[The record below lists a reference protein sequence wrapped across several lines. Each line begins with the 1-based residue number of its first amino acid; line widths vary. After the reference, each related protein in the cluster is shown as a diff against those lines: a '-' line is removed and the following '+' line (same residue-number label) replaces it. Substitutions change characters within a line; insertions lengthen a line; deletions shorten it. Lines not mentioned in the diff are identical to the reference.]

1 MILIMW
7 KMRVV
12 IKRVRISMMTEL
24 SNFLSDFTFFENEK
38 NLIAHIEDFLANKF
52 LVRPLLVYSIHNKIP
67 QIDLKKCRTIVGK
80 SDRAML
86 YSTKLLEELF
96 IKRADIKLLPCLS
109 IKIENCYYY
118 YLNLGFKK
126 NQFHFAVFSA
136 PTEIPSDILKFLSQ
150 FANSHLKIIQR
161 FEDLYQM
168 HDLIHI
174 DDVTGLYNQ
183 RKLYKDLTALVEK
196 FQKEKDPFC
205 ILFLDIDHFKKVNDS
220 YGHLIGTKLLESV
233 AKDIK
238 SLLRDSDISYR
249 YGGDEFVVILV
260 NSDAAAGKIVGER
273 ILQVIK
279 DRKYEVEAKNEKKM
293 INLSVSIGVAE
304 FPTDAVNSEE
314 ILSIA
319 DRMMYEAKESG
330 RGLVFNT
337 QDVFKSS
344 LNKVLKEKKIGN
356 GE

>member
-1 MILIMW
+1 
-7 KMRVV
+7 
-12 IKRVRISMMTEL
+12 MMTTL
-24 SNFLSDFTFFENEK
+24 ANFLSEFSLFENEK
-38 NLIAHIEDFLANKF
+38 NLITHIEEFLIKQYSIK
-52 LVRPLLVYSIHNKIP
+52 PLWVYSIHNKIHEV
-67 QIDLKKCRTIVGK
+67 DFKKCRIVLGK
-80 SDRAML
+80 SDKAQP
-86 YSTKLLEELF
+86 YSTKLLDQLF
-96 IKRADIKLLPCLS
+96 IKRADIKTQPYLS
-109 IKIENCYYY
+109 IKIENGYYY

-136 PTEIPSDILKFLSQ
+136 PNEIKADVLLFLSQ
-150 FANSHLKIIQR
+150 FATSHLKIIQR
-161 FEDLYQM
+161 FEDLYKM

-183 RKLYKDLTALVEK
+183 RKLYKDLTLLVDK
-196 FQKEKDPFC
+196 FQHEKDPFC
-205 ILFLDIDHFKKVNDS
+205 ILFLDIDHFKKVNDT
-220 YGHLIGTKLLESV
+220 YGHLVGTKLLENV

-260 NSDAAAGKIVGER
+260 NSDATAGKIVGER
-273 ILQVIK
+273 ILQLIK
-279 DRKYEVEAKNEKKM
+279 DRKYEVDSKNEKKM

-304 FPTDAVNSEE
+304 FPSDAVNSQE
-314 ILSIA
+314 ILAIA

-344 LNKVLKEKKIGN
+344 LLKVVHEKKIGN

>member
-1 MILIMW
+1 MN
-7 KMRVV
+7 
-12 IKRVRISMMTEL
+12 L
-24 SNFLSDFTFFENEK
+24 SLANFLSEFEFFENEK
-38 NLIAHIEDFLANKF
+38 NLIAHIEEFLAKEY

-67 QIDLKKCRTIVGK
+67 QIDFKKCRTVLGK
-80 SDRAML
+80 SDRQQL
-86 YSTKLLEELF
+86 YSTKLLDELF
-96 IKRADIKLLPCLS
+96 IKRADIKSLPCLS
-109 IKIENCYYY
+109 IKVENCYYY

-136 PTEIPSDILKFLSQ
+136 PSEISTDVLTFLSQ
-150 FANSHLKIIQR
+150 FASSHLKIIQR
-161 FEDLYQM
+161 FEDLYKM

-183 RKLYKDLTALVEK
+183 RKLYKDLTLLVEK

-205 ILFLDIDHFKKVNDS
+205 ILFIDIDYFKKVNDN
-220 YGHLIGTKLLESV
+220 YGHLVGTKLLESV

-279 DRKYEVEAKNEKKM
+279 ERPYDVEHKNEKKT

-304 FPTDAVNSEE
+304 FPTDAVNSQE

-344 LNKVLKEKKIGN
+344 LHKALKEKKIGN